1 MENVII
7 GIISGILSY
16 LLLSNDSKNNEE
28 KSDINKNI
36 KLEIKI

>member
-1 MENVII
+1 MENIII

-16 LLLSNDSKNNEE
+16 LFLSNDSKKED
-28 KSDINKNI
+28 KSDINENV